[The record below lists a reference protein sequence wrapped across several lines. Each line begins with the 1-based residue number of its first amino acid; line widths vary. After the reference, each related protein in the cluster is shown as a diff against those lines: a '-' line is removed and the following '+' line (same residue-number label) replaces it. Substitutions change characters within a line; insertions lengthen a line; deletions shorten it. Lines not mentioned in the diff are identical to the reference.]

1 MVNLFCRLSIR
12 TYSLLK
18 RVLGLDAERRALQTA
33 LKEAELDALRDRH
46 AAELLRMQR
55 TLQLLA
61 LQAESESSEMV
72 SPIFDH
78 VYSVF
83 HFRQINIKDHP

>member
-1 MVNLFCRLSIR
+1 MANLFHRLSIR

-55 TLQLLA
+55 TLQLLE
-61 LQAESESSEMV
+61 LEAESERSEMV
-72 SPIFDH
+72 SPIGDITDIH
-78 VYSVF
+78 STLVRST
-83 HFRQINIKDHP
+83 

>member
-1 MVNLFCRLSIR
+1 MANLFHRLSIR

-33 LKEAELDALRDRH
+33 LEEAELDALRDRH

-61 LQAESESSEMV
+61 LQAESERSEMV
-72 SPIFDH
+72 SPIGDITDIH
-78 VYSVF
+78 
-83 HFRQINIKDHP
+83 

>member
-1 MVNLFCRLSIR
+1 MADLFHRLSIR

-46 AAELLRMQR
+46 AAELLRMER

-72 SPIFDH
+72 SPIFDI
-78 VYSVF
+78 YRVF

>member
-1 MVNLFCRLSIR
+1 MANLFHRLSIR

-46 AAELLRMQR
+46 AAELLRMER

-72 SPIFDH
+72 SPIFDF
-78 VYSVF
+78 YSIF

>member
-1 MVNLFCRLSIR
+1 MANLFHRLSIR

-46 AAELLRMQR
+46 AAELLRMER

-72 SPIFDH
+72 SPIFDI
-78 VYSVF
+78 YRVF
-83 HFRQINIKDHP
+83 HFRQINIQDHP

>member
-1 MVNLFCRLSIR
+1 MVYLSHRLSIR

-46 AAELLRMQR
+46 AAELLRMER

-72 SPIFDH
+72 SPIFD
-78 VYSVF
+78 VYSVQGD
-83 HFRQINIKDHP
+83 RSGR